1 MTQSDNPLL
10 TPYQTPFE
18 IPLFEAIKPEHFMP
32 AFEQALAHAREE
44 VLRISQSDELPTFA
58 NTIEAL
64 EYAGLKLNEIAEIF
78 FNLNSAETNDQIQQ
92 LAQQISPMLAE
103 YANDVLLDEQLFQR
117 IKTVYQTTTPHTLTE
132 EQQML
137 LKKTYRAF
145 TRNGAL
151 LSEKDK
157 VKLREID
164 QQLAILTQKFA
175 QNVLAD
181 TNAFQL
187 WLLEN
192 ELDGLPDFVKEAAKE
207 AAIQKGQPDKYLITL
222 HADSYVPFM
231 TYSNRRDLREKLFM
245 AYGSRAYRTTH
256 DNTGIVCQIAQ
267 LRKERA
273 ALLGFASHADY
284 VLEERMAASPERVMK
299 FLQFLKEKAREG
311 AHRDYHKLS
320 ERARQ
325 EGLDSLKRWDV
336 HWLMEKIKRDEVGID
351 DELLKPYFPL
361 EQVVEKGIFE
371 LANRLYGLTFH
382 KRVDLPKYHSD
393 VQTYEVKDHDGRTLA
408 IFMADYFPRE
418 GKRAGAWMTQYRGQ
432 YRLNGRDVRPIVS
445 IVCNFSKPTATR
457 PSLLTFQ
464 EVLTLFH
471 EFGHALHGMLAD
483 TTYPSLSGTNVF
495 WDFVELPSQILENWC
510 YTTEILT
517 LMARHYQSG
526 QPLPSDLTSRLRRM
540 KTFMEGYATY
550 RQLSFGY
557 LDMGWHYLLQATPAD
572 LKSFETE
579 LTKDLDM
586 LPPVDDIAISTSF
599 SHIFHGGYAAGYY
612 SYKWAEVL
620 DADAFESFEQNG
632 LFHRPT
638 AQKFRHLLSA
648 GGTVD
653 PMKLYIDFKGREPD
667 PGALLRRAGLL

>member
-10 TPYQTPFE
+10 TPCQTPFE
-18 IPLFEAIKPEHFMP
+18 IPPFEAIKPEHFMP

-44 VLRISQSDELPTFA
+44 VHRIAHSDELPTFA

-64 EYAGLKLNEIAEIF
+64 EYAGMKLNEIAEIF

-117 IKTVYQTTTPHTLTE
+117 IKTVYLTTTPHTLTE

-151 LSEKDK
+151 LSDADK
-157 VKLREID
+157 AELRDID
-164 QQLAILTQKFA
+164 RQLAILTQKFA

-187 WLLEN
+187 WLDESD
-192 ELDGLPDFVKEAAKE
+192 LDGLPEYVREAAKE
-207 AAIQKGQPDKYLITL
+207 AAAQKGQPDKYLITL
-222 HADSYVPFM
+222 QADSYIPFM
-231 TYSNRRDLREKLFM
+231 TYSNRRDLREQLYR
-245 AYGSRAYRTTH
+245 AYGARAYQTSN
-256 DNTGIVCQIAQ
+256 DNTEIVFKIAH

-273 ALLGFASHADY
+273 RLLGFPSHAHY
-284 VLEERMAASPERVMK
+284 VLEERMAASPERVMD
-299 FLQFLKEKAREG
+299 FLHFLKEKVREG
-311 AHRDYHKLS
+311 ALRDHQKLS
-320 ERARQ
+320 ERARR
-325 EGLDSLKRWDV
+325 EGLDTLNRWDV
-336 HWLMEKIKRDEVGID
+336 HWLMEKIKKDEIGID

-361 EQVVEKGIFE
+361 SQVVEKGIFE
-371 LANRLYGLTFH
+371 LAARLYGLAFI
-382 KRVDLPKYHSD
+382 KRDDLPKYHPD
-393 VQTYEVKDHDGRTLA
+393 VQTYEVKDHDGQTLA
-408 IFMADYFPRE
+408 VFMADYFPRE

-483 TTYPSLSGTNVF
+483 TTYPSLSGTNVY

-510 YTTEILT
+510 YTPEMLA
-517 LMARHYQSG
+517 LMARHYQSSE
-526 QPLPSDLTSRLRRM
+526 PLPTDFTARLRRM
-540 KTFMEGYATY
+540 KSFMEGYSTY
-550 RQLSFGY
+550 RQLSFAY
-557 LDMGWHYLLQATPAD
+557 LDMGWHYQLDAPPSD
-572 LKSFETE
+572 LKSFENQ
-579 LTKDLDM
+579 LIKDLDL
-586 LPPVDDIAISTSF
+586 LPAVEGTAISTAF

-638 AQKFRHLLSA
+638 ARKFRRLLSA

-653 PMKLYIDFKGREPD
+653 PMKLFIDFKGREPD
-667 PGALLRRAGLL
+667 PSALLRRAGLL